1 MSQKRSRPFY
11 SMKNQSNPFHE
22 IRLRLKTE
30 PIRRFQKN
38 SQVAKEYLKIVR
50 GNSIEPLFIGWVCER
65 DSFFAYI
72 YKRMKKEARDHRKT
86 KIATNVAQSGF
97 YVLLPA
103 INKWVLKNTLPVL
116 IVPVP
121 SRYGVS
127 EKFAT
132 ELYKMLDIKSKKM
145 SKVKEIF
152 FRLDKN
158 LEIKRINGWTERNR
172 SVKKLFSLRKEER
185 LGQYAVL
192 LVDDIITSGSSL
204 RELASLLKSRGT
216 KSIAAVSLA
225 TNLFDSFHVSRH
237 KK

>member
-1 MSQKRSRPFY
+1 
-11 SMKNQSNPFHE
+11 MKNQHNPFQE
-22 IRLRLKTE
+22 IGLRFKTE
-30 PIRRFQKN
+30 PVRRFKKN
-38 SQVAKEYLKIVR
+38 SQVAEKYLKIVR
-50 GNSIEPLFIGWVCER
+50 GNNIESLFIGWICER

-72 YKRMKKEARDHRKT
+72 YKRMKKEARDQRKT
-86 KIATNVAQSGF
+86 KIATHVAQSGF
-97 YVLLPA
+97 SVLLPA
-103 INKWVLKNTLPVL
+103 INKWVSKNTLPVL

-127 EKFAT
+127 ERFAT
-132 ELYKMLDIKSKKM
+132 ELYKMLDIESKKM

-152 FRLDKN
+152 VRLYKN
-158 LEIKRINGWTERNR
+158 LEIKKINGWTKRNR
-172 SVKKLFSLRKEER
+172 SVKKLFSLRKNEE

-192 LVDDIITSGSSL
+192 LVDDIITSGSSM
-204 RELASLLKSRGT
+204 RELASLLKSRGM